1 MKYSF
6 SISDSHNHFI
16 EIKTEINVQDIP
28 ILNLQLPAWRPG
40 RYELGNFSKNIKDFS
55 VVDQDGGFVEFKK
68 SSKDCWVVSTEKL
81 ERVYISY
88 LYYAADLN
96 AGATF
101 LDENQLYVNPINC
114 CLYNDNTID
123 QPCEVVLN
131 IPSDYKTATSLTRV
145 NEFHFKAIDFHQLV
159 DSPFI
164 CSNSIKQYEYSSY
177 GTTFHLC
184 FQGEVKPNL
193 KKLIADFKKFTDYQI
208 ERFKS
213 FPVKEYY
220 FLFQITPYASYH
232 GVEHQQSTV
241 ILLGPSYA
249 IFDEKYDSL
258 LGISSHELYHTW
270 NVKTIRPDHM
280 LPYDYAKENYTDM
293 GYVTEGVTTYMGDRI
308 LYESGIFSQQQY
320 FKELNTLLTRHYHN
334 DGRKH
339 YSVAESS
346 YDTWLDGY
354 VSGIPGRKVSI
365 YVEGALIALI
375 CDARIRK
382 NTNGDFSLHD
392 VIAQMYSGSTT
403 LSGYNKESYQQLLE
417 KVSGSSFQDIFDDLI
432 YGNSD
437 FTTYLNE
444 AFNYYSWRFIAEVD
458 SVVTNNFG
466 FKAQRSSN
474 GFKIQAVLE
483 QSSAACSG
491 LVLGD
496 VIHAVNGFKL
506 NNDLNNWLTYFKTDQ
521 LVLSIERKGVLKR
534 LELKQPNDFQF
545 FKYKMLTN

>member
-81 ERVYISY
+81 DRVYISY

-249 IFDEKYDSL
+249 VFDEKYDSL

-308 LYESGIFSQQQY
+308 LYESGVFSQKQY

-437 FTTYLNE
+437 FSPYLNE

-458 SVVTNNFG
+458 SAVTNNFG

>member
-1 MKYSF
+1 M
-6 SISDSHNHFI
+6 
-16 EIKTEINVQDIP
+16 
-28 ILNLQLPAWRPG
+28 
-40 RYELGNFSKNIKDFS
+40 
-55 VVDQDGGFVEFKK
+55 
-68 SSKDCWVVSTEKL
+68 
-81 ERVYISY
+81 
-88 LYYAADLN
+88 
-96 AGATF
+96 
-101 LDENQLYVNPINC
+101 
-114 CLYNDNTID
+114 
-123 QPCEVVLN
+123 
-131 IPSDYKTATSLTRV
+131 
-145 NEFHFKAIDFHQLV
+145 
-159 DSPFI
+159 
-164 CSNSIKQYEYSSY
+164 
-177 GTTFHLC
+177 
-184 FQGEVKPNL
+184 
-193 KKLIADFKKFTDYQI
+193 
-208 ERFKS
+208 
-213 FPVKEYY
+213 
-220 FLFQITPYASYH
+220 
-232 GVEHQQSTV
+232 
-241 ILLGPSYA
+241 
-249 IFDEKYDSL
+249 
-258 LGISSHELYHTW
+258 GISSHELYHTW

-308 LYESGIFSQQQY
+308 LYESGVFWQQQY

-354 VSGIPGRKVSI
+354 VPGIPGRKVSI

-437 FTTYLNE
+437 FTPYLNE

-458 SVVTNNFG
+458 STVTNNFG

>member
-6 SISDSHNHFI
+6 SISDSYNHFI
-16 EIKTEINVQDIP
+16 EIKTEVNVQDIP

-81 ERVYISY
+81 ERIYISY

-164 CSNSIKQYEYSSY
+164 CSNSLKQYEYSSY

-208 ERFKS
+208 EKFKS

-249 IFDEKYDSL
+249 VFDEKYDSL

-308 LYESGIFSQQQY
+308 LYESGVFSQKQY

-354 VSGIPGRKVSI
+354 VPGIPGRKVSI

-403 LSGYNKESYQQLLE
+403 LSAYNKESYQQLLE
-417 KVSGSSFQDIFDDLI
+417 KVCGSSFQDIFDDLI

-437 FTTYLNE
+437 FTPYLNE
-444 AFNYYSWRFIAEVD
+444 AFNYYSWGFIAEVD
-458 SVVTNNFG
+458 SAVTNNFG

-491 LVLGD
+491 LVVGD